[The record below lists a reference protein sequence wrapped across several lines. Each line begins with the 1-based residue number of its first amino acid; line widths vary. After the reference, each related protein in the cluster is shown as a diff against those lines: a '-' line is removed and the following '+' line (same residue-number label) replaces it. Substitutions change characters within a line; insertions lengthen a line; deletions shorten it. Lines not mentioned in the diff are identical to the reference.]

1 MDEIYAWNQQAFYFF
16 ILIGFG
22 IYYGKTFMQIMAVT

>member
-16 ILIGFG
+16 ILTSFD
-22 IYYGKTFMQIMAVT
+22 IYYSKTFKQIIEVT